1 MCNFHQR
8 VSRQD
13 DEELQG
19 ALDARIAAVMG
30 VTKYP
35 RRMVIQTTTGWW
47 FGTFSF
53 SHILGISSSQLTKS
67 TIFQRGGEKQSTRLT
82 WWKNG
87 NIVMKGYHGDYMD
100 KVC

>member
-47 FGTFSF
+47 FGTFFIFPYIGNFIIPTDEVHHF
-53 SHILGISSSQLTKS
+53 SEGWGKTINQTNMVEKWEYSDEGISWGLY
-67 TIFQRGGEKQSTRLT
+67 G
-82 WWKNG
+82 
-87 NIVMKGYHGDYMD
+87 
-100 KVC
+100 